1 MQKNIQ
7 MKWLSNGYS
16 CSKKLIKTTP
26 GFGPGPS
33 GRSFAYFGL
42 TMYESILPGMPSYQS
57 LFLQLAGNSSFPS
70 YKHAKEYYWPASVN
84 AAMAQIIKSLFANTS
99 DANKATI
106 DSLEDAFTA
115 KFYGKASGDELQ
127 RSVGF
132 GKEVATVI
140 FEWSKTDGTL
150 NVNPPY
156 IAPVG
161 PGLWEPTPHAFAPP
175 ANPYG
180 GKTNYH
186 YKN

>member
-1 MQKNIQ
+1 MGPALQADHSPI
-7 MKWLSNGYS
+7 
-16 CSKKLIKTTP
+16 P
-26 GFGPGPS
+26 GLPCTNPLCP
-33 GRSFAYFGL
+33 ACLL
-42 TMYESILPGMPSYQS
+42 TNRFFY
-57 LFLQLAGNSSFPS
+57 QLAGNSSFPS